1 MDELNE
7 AVVLGDMLTDEG
19 FMSSLTSRERDIV
32 EMRCSGIS
40 LPDVAVAVGLPVS
53 AVEYKIKELVKRYIG

>member
-1 MDELNE
+1 
-7 AVVLGDMLTDEG
+7 
-19 FMSSLTSRERDIV
+19 
-32 EMRCSGIS
+32 MRCSGIS

>member
-19 FMSSLTSRERDIV
+19 FMSSLTSG
-32 EMRCSGIS
+32 SGT
-40 LPDVAVAVGLPVS
+40 
-53 AVEYKIKELVKRYIG
+53 